1 MGAHL
6 AGKVAIVTGAGS
18 ARGIGR
24 AIALALAREGGN
36 VVVAGGR
43 AVEQVRDEIE
53 ALGRQALA
61 LPIDVA
67 RPGDAAEMV
76 ERTLA
81 RFGQVDVLVNCAGV
95 LIHGR
100 LPDLRLEDWERTLAV
115 NLTGAFVCTQ
125 AVARA
130 MIDRGAGGRIVN
142 ISSLCGHIGCRT
154 QVAYAASKGGLEAFT
169 QSIALDLAEH
179 GITANAV
186 APGGIHTAMSS
197 QPPPPAQAP
206 VRWDGAPLPRSGLP
220 EDVAGAVVFLASEEA
235 CWITGTTIVVDGG
248 QLARP

>member
-1 MGAHL
+1 MGTRL

-24 AIALALAREGGN
+24 AIALALAREGGD

-43 AVEQVRDEIE
+43 AAEQVRAEIE
-53 ALGRQALA
+53 ALGRPALA
-61 LPIDVA
+61 LPTDVA
-67 RPGDAAEMV
+67 RPGDAAELV
-76 ERTLA
+76 DRTLA
-81 RFGQVDVLVNCAGV
+81 RFGQIDVLVNCAGI

-100 LPDLRLEDWERTLAV
+100 LPELRLEDWERTLAI
-115 NLTGAFVCTQ
+115 NLTGVFLCTQ

-130 MIDRGAGGRIVN
+130 MIERGAGGRIVN
-142 ISSLCGHIGCRT
+142 IASLCGHIGCRT
-154 QVAYAASKGGLEAFT
+154 QIAYAASKGGVEALT

-186 APGGIHTAMSS
+186 APGGIYTAMSG
-197 QPPPPAQAP
+197 QPPPPGQAP
-206 VRWDGAPLPRSGLP
+206 VRWDGAPLPRAGLP
-220 EDVAGAVVFLASEEA
+220 DDVAGAVVFLATAEA
-235 CWITGTTIVVDGG
+235 AWITGTTIVVDGG